1 MSNLGIKEIK
11 VPSSLKLKLNKNI
24 LNIESN
30 FGHLAYEIKNN
41 FILELTDKN
50 SIKFYPKEKGSK
62 NIKCIWGTQ
71 YSLLKNSINGLSKG
85 YTKTLDLIG
94 VGFRSSLD
102 KNKLILKLGFSHEV
116 IYNIPSNVVIKCP
129 KQDKII
135 IFGINKQEVNE
146 VVSKIQ
152 LLKKIDPY
160 KGKGILLEN
169 TKLRLKEGKKK

>member
-85 YTKTLDLIG
+85 YTKTLDL
-94 VGFRSSLD
+94 
-102 KNKLILKLGFSHEV
+102 NKLILKLGFSHEV